1 MDFTKEIKHGRDLL
15 YYVNNKLK
23 SDNDFFSLD
32 PEERFKLV
40 SEMDEHKQF
49 ILAFPIVSRYII
61 QLGMFSSK
69 VFEKYLKHMNTI
81 KPTPEERSKCMNNE
95 EEQMLWLNKQRALYV
110 KWLHM
115 DKSRNHS
122 TAEANDIYNQTVE
135 LLDSD
140 TKKIFKLI
148 NTEKQKM
155 KVKDTKTADEIRA
168 NLIKTITTKLAEDCT
183 FEEK

>member
-1 MDFTKEIKHGRDLL
+1 MDFKKEIKHGRDLL
-15 YYVNNKLK
+15 YYVNDKLRAD
-23 SDNDFFSLD
+23 STFLALD
-32 PEERFKLV
+32 SEERFKQV
-40 SEMDEHKQF
+40 SELDEHKQF

-69 VFEKYLKHMNTI
+69 VFEKYLTHMNTI

-115 DKSRNHS
+115 NKSNNQNTS
-122 TAEANDIYNQTVE
+122 EANDIYNQTVE

-140 TKKIFKLI
+140 TKKIFALI
-148 NTEKQKM
+148 NSEKQKM
-155 KVKDTKTADEIRA
+155 KVKDNKTANEIRE
-168 NLIKTITTKLAEDCT
+168 NIIKNISEKLAQSDLLE
-183 FEEK
+183 